1 MTATD
6 NQTLLS
12 TSHHA
17 DLPEHWQAEIA
28 AQLLPGEAILDWVE
42 VDLDATLNFRAGII
56 ALTQDSLIAKSPGA
70 TTWSRWPMVSGS

>member
-6 NQTLLS
+6 NQTLLF
-12 TSHHA
+12 TSHHV

-42 VDLDATLNFRAGII
+42 VDLMRH
-56 ALTQDSLIAKSPGA
+56 
-70 TTWSRWPMVSGS
+70 